1 MDYSRDNVVHVIP
14 NPIDPSVWATEED
27 YRAWNSEETFND
39 TPSNFSYDQRQPQSR
54 SNSDMPPNK
63 KSRNSQDLNS
73 RSKAIGKMFF
83 KTKLCCKFRAGTCP
97 YIKNCNFA
105 HSIEE
110 LRRPPPNWQ
119 EIVAA
124 HEEEKGILAEPRE
137 EFHIPSLGSNSFSGE
152 TQSQRIESVA
162 ISLGPGGYGG
172 GGGGGGG
179 AASGGC
185 GSGSNVKPSN
195 WKTRIC
201 NKWELTG
208 YCPFGNKCHFAHG
221 VAELHRHGGAL
232 GDTEAKDSFVAPFD
246 SKQAGGAPLKTPA
259 DTMAA
264 SIPSVPLSDLG
275 VPSQR
280 TYWISLVEWKEIC
293 KDAKNDGLGSRNV
306 DFWRDNWVKEWGP
319 LEDVCTQPEF
329 IPDNHVSVSDMVS
342 PCGDW
347 NWDLFKS
354 VLPSPVVL
362 NISAYKPPPS
372 HDMDDLLGWES
383 LASLWNNQ
391 RNPSPPVDVAS
402 AAGENISNGLDPEL
416 IQAFP
421 TFYYSTVKEFRREK
435 YGLECAI
442 CLGEFEDEDM
452 LRLLTICCHVFHKEC
467 VDLWLESHK
476 TCPVCR
482 GELDVLSKKSPL
494 LIRSNSM
501 HEISTNA
508 ESSANQSPVEDS
520 VCIDIKDD
528 NDEKV
533 DGEDKVQVTS
543 STKEQQS
550 RKTERMEIFSRSHST
565 GHSIGRAKEEDRY
578 TLRLPEHIKIKIVR
592 GHHAARSCTVF
603 GEFTSPSNDRH
614 RGSGEPSETR
624 IGD

>member
-1 MDYSRDNVVHVIP
+1 MQIYEAGMIDILVIATF
-14 NPIDPSVWATEED
+14 IISMSPSFCYA
-27 YRAWNSEETFND
+27 
-39 TPSNFSYDQRQPQSR
+39 
-54 SNSDMPPNK
+54 
-63 KSRNSQDLNS
+63 
-73 RSKAIGKMFF
+73 
-83 KTKLCCKFRAGTCP
+83 
-97 YIKNCNFA
+97 
-105 HSIEE
+105 
-110 LRRPPPNWQ
+110 RPPTSDFSLPAPVT
-119 EIVAA
+119 VAVIFFISFFF
-124 HEEEKGILAEPRE
+124 GFLTLYFCRCIL
-137 EFHIPSLGSNSFSGE
+137 
-152 TQSQRIESVA
+152 
-162 ISLGPGGYGG
+162 
-172 GGGGGGG
+172 
-179 AASGGC
+179 
-185 GSGSNVKPSN
+185 
-195 WKTRIC
+195 
-201 NKWELTG
+201 
-208 YCPFGNKCHFAHG
+208 
-221 VAELHRHGGAL
+221 
-232 GDTEAKDSFVAPFD
+232 
-246 SKQAGGAPLKTPA
+246 
-259 DTMAA
+259 
-264 SIPSVPLSDLG
+264 
-275 VPSQR
+275 
-280 TYWISLVEWKEIC
+280 
-293 KDAKNDGLGSRNV
+293 
-306 DFWRDNWVKEWGP
+306 
-319 LEDVCTQPEF
+319 
-329 IPDNHVSVSDMVS
+329 
-342 PCGDW
+342 
-347 NWDLFKS
+347 
-354 VLPSPVVL
+354 
-362 NISAYKPPPS
+362 
-372 HDMDDLLGWES
+372 ES

-391 RNPSPPVDVAS
+391 RNPSPPVDVAP

-416 IQAFP
+416 RQAFP

-452 LRLLTICCHVFHKEC
+452 LRLLTICFHVFHKEC

-508 ESSANQSPVEDS
+508 ESSANQSPAEDS

-550 RKTERMEIFSRSHST
+550 RKNERMENFSRSHST

-578 TLRLPEHIKIKIVR
+578 TLRFPEHIKIKIVR

>member
-1 MDYSRDNVVHVIP
+1 MSLFKQRENKTCSFVGWHPHGEGWYKVNTDGAMYKVSSNASIGEVIRDNHGTWI
-14 NPIDPSVWATEED
+14 
-27 YRAWNSEETFND
+27 F
-39 TPSNFSYDQRQPQSR
+39 
-54 SNSDMPPNK
+54 
-63 KSRNSQDLNS
+63 
-73 RSKAIGKMFF
+73 GFF
-83 KTKLCCKFRAGTCP
+83 KYIGCCSTLNAELWKALEGLQFAWSLGFQRVALEMNSMTAIQLIQDESVELHHSTMLLAIKEMIQRPWRIKAGMIDILVIATFIISMSPSFC
-97 YIKNCNFA
+97 YA
-105 HSIEE
+105 
-110 LRRPPPNWQ
+110 RPPSSDFSLPAPVT
-119 EIVAA
+119 VA
-124 HEEEKGILAEPRE
+124 
-137 EFHIPSLGSNSFSGE
+137 
-152 TQSQRIESVA
+152 
-162 ISLGPGGYGG
+162 
-172 GGGGGGG
+172 
-179 AASGGC
+179 
-185 GSGSNVKPSN
+185 
-195 WKTRIC
+195 
-201 NKWELTG
+201 
-208 YCPFGNKCHFAHG
+208 
-221 VAELHRHGGAL
+221 
-232 GDTEAKDSFVAPFD
+232 
-246 SKQAGGAPLKTPA
+246 
-259 DTMAA
+259 
-264 SIPSVPLSDLG
+264 
-275 VPSQR
+275 
-280 TYWISLVEWKEIC
+280 
-293 KDAKNDGLGSRNV
+293 
-306 DFWRDNWVKEWGP
+306 
-319 LEDVCTQPEF
+319 
-329 IPDNHVSVSDMVS
+329 
-342 PCGDW
+342 
-347 NWDLFKS
+347 
-354 VLPSPVVL
+354 
-362 NISAYKPPPS
+362 
-372 HDMDDLLGWES
+372 
-383 LASLWNNQ
+383 
-391 RNPSPPVDVAS
+391 RNPSPPVDVAP

-442 CLGEFEDEDM
+442 CLGEFKDEDM

-550 RKTERMEIFSRSHST
+550 RKNERMENFSRSHST

-603 GEFTSPSNDRH
+603 GEFRSPSNDRH

>member
-1 MDYSRDNVVHVIP
+1 MSFFKQRENKTCSFVGWHPHEEGWYKVNIDGAMCKVSRNASTGEVIRDNHEQ
-14 NPIDPSVWATEED
+14 NFYSVKVTIFK
-27 YRAWNSEETFND
+27 ETFVL
-39 TPSNFSYDQRQPQSR
+39 TTSSNL
-54 SNSDMPPNK
+54 
-63 KSRNSQDLNS
+63 LNLQ
-73 RSKAIGKMFF
+73 ID
-83 KTKLCCKFRAGTCP
+83 
-97 YIKNCNFA
+97 YIIKC
-105 HSIEE
+105 
-110 LRRPPPNWQ
+110 
-119 EIVAA
+119 
-124 HEEEKGILAEPRE
+124 IL
-137 EFHIPSLGSNSFSGE
+137 
-152 TQSQRIESVA
+152 
-162 ISLGPGGYGG
+162 
-172 GGGGGGG
+172 
-179 AASGGC
+179 
-185 GSGSNVKPSN
+185 
-195 WKTRIC
+195 
-201 NKWELTG
+201 
-208 YCPFGNKCHFAHG
+208 
-221 VAELHRHGGAL
+221 
-232 GDTEAKDSFVAPFD
+232 
-246 SKQAGGAPLKTPA
+246 
-259 DTMAA
+259 
-264 SIPSVPLSDLG
+264 
-275 VPSQR
+275 
-280 TYWISLVEWKEIC
+280 
-293 KDAKNDGLGSRNV
+293 
-306 DFWRDNWVKEWGP
+306 
-319 LEDVCTQPEF
+319 
-329 IPDNHVSVSDMVS
+329 
-342 PCGDW
+342 
-347 NWDLFKS
+347 
-354 VLPSPVVL
+354 
-362 NISAYKPPPS
+362 
-372 HDMDDLLGWES
+372 ES
-383 LASLWNNQ
+383 LACLWNNQ
-391 RNPSPPVDVAS
+391 RNPSPPVDVAP

-442 CLGEFEDEDM
+442 CLGEFKDEDM

-550 RKTERMEIFSRSHST
+550 RKNERMEKFSRSHST
-565 GHSIGRAKEEDRY
+565 GHSIGKAKEEDRY

-603 GEFTSPSNDRH
+603 GEFTSPSNDRN

>member
-1 MDYSRDNVVHVIP
+1 MQIYEAGMIDILVIATF
-14 NPIDPSVWATEED
+14 IISMSPSFCYA
-27 YRAWNSEETFND
+27 
-39 TPSNFSYDQRQPQSR
+39 
-54 SNSDMPPNK
+54 
-63 KSRNSQDLNS
+63 
-73 RSKAIGKMFF
+73 
-83 KTKLCCKFRAGTCP
+83 
-97 YIKNCNFA
+97 
-105 HSIEE
+105 
-110 LRRPPPNWQ
+110 RPPSSDFSLPAPVT
-119 EIVAA
+119 VAVIFFISFFF
-124 HEEEKGILAEPRE
+124 GFLTLYFCRCIL
-137 EFHIPSLGSNSFSGE
+137 
-152 TQSQRIESVA
+152 
-162 ISLGPGGYGG
+162 
-172 GGGGGGG
+172 
-179 AASGGC
+179 
-185 GSGSNVKPSN
+185 
-195 WKTRIC
+195 
-201 NKWELTG
+201 
-208 YCPFGNKCHFAHG
+208 
-221 VAELHRHGGAL
+221 
-232 GDTEAKDSFVAPFD
+232 
-246 SKQAGGAPLKTPA
+246 
-259 DTMAA
+259 
-264 SIPSVPLSDLG
+264 
-275 VPSQR
+275 
-280 TYWISLVEWKEIC
+280 
-293 KDAKNDGLGSRNV
+293 
-306 DFWRDNWVKEWGP
+306 
-319 LEDVCTQPEF
+319 
-329 IPDNHVSVSDMVS
+329 
-342 PCGDW
+342 
-347 NWDLFKS
+347 
-354 VLPSPVVL
+354 
-362 NISAYKPPPS
+362 
-372 HDMDDLLGWES
+372 ES

-391 RNPSPPVDVAS
+391 RNPSPPVDVAPS
-402 AAGENISNGLDPEL
+402 AGENISNGLDPEL

-442 CLGEFEDEDM
+442 CLGEFKDEDM

-482 GELDVLSKKSPL
+482 GELGVLSKKSPL

-550 RKTERMEIFSRSHST
+550 RKNEKMEKFSRSHST

-578 TLRLPEHIKIKIVR
+578 TLGLPEHIKIKIVR